1 MYGSNALHPALKSLY
16 AKFIVLWDIF
26 SFIKTQDPDTDI
38 HCKVHS
44 AARPFGGDSGV
55 FYTRVISYCVMHC
68 RPLTELDD

>member
-1 MYGSNALHPALKSLY
+1 MYGSNALHPALKSVY

-44 AARPFGGDSGV
+44 AASPSGGQWRILHKSKIILCNALQTLDG
-55 FYTRVISYCVMHC
+55 TR
-68 RPLTELDD
+68 